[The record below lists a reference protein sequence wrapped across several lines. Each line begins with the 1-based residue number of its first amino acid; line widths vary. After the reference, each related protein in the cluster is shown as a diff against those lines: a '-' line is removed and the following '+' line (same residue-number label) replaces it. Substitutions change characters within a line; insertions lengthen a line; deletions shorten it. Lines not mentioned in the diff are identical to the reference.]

1 MGLQHVEGRDIGFVD
16 SDDWIEP
23 EMYEKLVETI
33 EKHAADIAICAHTL
47 ETDNGEHIPSELP
60 LGQSAVW
67 TAHETKVKLLID
79 YKVGAYLWD
88 KLYKKEVFD
97 GVSFPTGHL
106 FEDQQVLPKV
116 FDNAS
121 NVCYF
126 NEPLYHYIQRNGSI
140 LGDKKL
146 STDVEYPRS
155 QPKLFRYVEDSNS
168 FSRKEHLVLRSCIGA
183 NLLGGFRNLQKK
195 LDRKAQEATE
205 EILDEFKA
213 SGFYHYQQY
222 SLFYKILFKL
232 IMKWESKRM

>member
-121 NVCYF
+121 NICYI

-146 STDVEYPRS
+146 STDVEYLRS
-155 QPKLFRYVEDSNS
+155 QLKLFRYVEDSNS
-168 FSRKEHLVLRSCIGA
+168 FSRKERLVLHSCIGA

-195 LDRKAQEATE
+195 PDKRAQEAKE